1 MNKIFSLIA
10 WIWATEIPCH
20 RKVALSSKTFFK
32 CIERNF
38 QYFWAPIFK
47 NILSRKFGNFGW
59 RFKYGGATEQNKIEK
74 NLTHKEKI
82 DSDWNISVEKVRHLK
97 YSLFFFIIF
106 RFIAIILWFRWFDSE
121 RKFYFFE
128 NFSWCFRLKKMKILA
143 IFQGG
148 RKFEDFKTFLNVV
161 WTKIWNFDFFQG
173 VLDENFWENFEVWE
187 KFEVYPTDERY
198 ESA

>member
-1 MNKIFSLIA
+1 
-10 WIWATEIPCH
+10 
-20 RKVALSSKTFFK
+20 
-32 CIERNF
+32 
-38 QYFWAPIFK
+38 
-47 NILSRKFGNFGW
+47 
-59 RFKYGGATEQNKIEK
+59 
-74 NLTHKEKI
+74 
-82 DSDWNISVEKVRHLK
+82 
-97 YSLFFFIIF
+97 
-106 RFIAIILWFRWFDSE
+106 
-121 RKFYFFE
+121 
-128 NFSWCFRLKKMKILA
+128 MKILA